1 MSNIDAARRARSER
15 LQAAIVVAKTTRKSL
30 ASSLGVKVG
39 AVAGWVTRGDPD
51 EGGPQSRGALT
62 RHGRKAHPVTS
73 ATIAAALGCPASML
87 DLGCEW
93 WPAWRPPALT
103 GKTNTEEAVRA
114 VAVLAAHALAD
125 VPPATRRAVL
135 GGDAEGLGP
144 LLEAVALASLAGS
157 AILDRPFSD
166 VIDEVDG
173 PG

>member
-1 MSNIDAARRARSER
+1 MSNIDAGRRARSER
-15 LQAAIVVAKTTRKSL
+15 LQAAIVVARTTRKSL
-30 ASSLGVKVG
+30 ASSLGVNVG

-73 ATIAAALGCPASML
+73 ATIAAALGCPAAML

-114 VAVLAAHALAD
+114 AAVLAAHALAD

-144 LLEAVALASLAGS
+144 LLEAVALTSRVGS
-157 AILDRPFSD
+157 AALGRPFSD
-166 VIDEVDG
+166 VVDEVGG